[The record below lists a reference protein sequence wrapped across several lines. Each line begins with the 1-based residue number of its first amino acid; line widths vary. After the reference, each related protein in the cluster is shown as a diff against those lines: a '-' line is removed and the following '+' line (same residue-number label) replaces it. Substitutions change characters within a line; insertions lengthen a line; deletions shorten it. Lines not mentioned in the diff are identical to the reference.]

1 MLAKWCESL
10 WKQRKLSHEQ
20 YEEYL
25 FLTRDGVVSRKRN
38 LECVQEWELQQGEA
52 KERQE
57 AIRRVK
63 ARFTAFDAVPEAQ
76 AWLDLFK
83 AERDRYPFLVV
94 LGPSYSRKTEW
105 AKSLFKKPLQLDCG
119 PLEHFPDEM
128 REFSR
133 QTHDGIVLDDIRDF
147 GFLVR
152 HQEKLQGK
160 VDRVVT
166 FAETPSG
173 KHAYKKWLWRVP
185 MVVTANFTTQNPQ
198 LLESDDFLGLPDNRV
213 VVCRQAAPTQ
223 PCN

>member
-1 MLAKWCESL
+1 MLVQLVALLANASQNHASILVAFSAQFRVATPALAMTTLVQRVSKRSL
-10 WKQRKLSHEQ
+10 NFANQRKA
-20 YEEYL
+20 YL
-25 FLTRDGVVSRKRN
+25 LRT
-38 LECVQEWELQQGEA
+38 
-52 KERQE
+52 
-57 AIRRVK
+57 
-63 ARFTAFDAVPEAQ
+63 
-76 AWLDLFK
+76 
-83 AERDRYPFLVV
+83 
-94 LGPSYSRKTEW
+94 
-105 AKSLFKKPLQLDCG
+105 
-119 PLEHFPDEM
+119 
-128 REFSR
+128 R

-185 MVVTANFTTQNPQ
+185 LVVTANLTTKNPQ

-213 VVCRQAAPTQ
+213 VVRRQAAPTQ